1 MANEHVHVVIVGAGA
16 GGGVVA
22 KELSTAGLSV
32 VLFERGDWADYAE
45 HRDDE
50 LTAQRDFPL
59 TPFFGPDPER
69 YRRVAV
75 DRDGTER
82 IVYPNDWAY
91 GNIAACVGS
100 GTVAY
105 GAMAWRFMEEDF
117 TMKSTY
123 GEVANST
130 LEDWPIRYQDL
141 APCYEKAEWEI
152 GVAGDDSP
160 NPYAPPRRKP
170 YPMPA
175 FGHNRQARLLEAA
188 AREAGFHPFSIPML
202 RNSVPYEGRGRCIHV
217 RNCAGFACRVNAKN
231 GTHNTVI
238 PTALA
243 TGNCELRVNCKVARI
258 LTNSRGR
265 ITGVAYFDEQDQLR
279 EQTADLVVLAAS
291 ATETPRLLLNS
302 ASAHYPRGIGNQH
315 DWVGRNIQDHAYAGA
330 DGLFA
335 DDIYDDVGPGA
346 SVAICDFAHNNP
358 GIVGGAMLANDFIPL
373 PYAFSKIR
381 PPGRA
386 RWGAG
391 HKEFQRQNFRRHA
404 SIRGPV
410 QEMPNFESRVEVSDQ
425 VRDHWGIPVVKLSGY
440 RLEQDLETAQFI
452 ADKAVHWLDAAGAV
466 EIWPS
471 LPSLSVGAAQH
482 QAGTCRM
489 GDDPHSSVTNR
500 YGQVHGI
507 DNLYIADG
515 SLHVTN
521 GAFNPV
527 LTIMAL
533 GYWVAEHILREHGP
547 PLQREI

>member
-1 MANEHVHVVIVGAGA
+1 MANEHVDVVIVGAGA

-22 KELSTAGLSV
+22 KELSAAGLSV
-32 VLFERGDWADYAE
+32 VLFERGDWVNYSD

-50 LTAQRDFPL
+50 LTSQRGFPL
-59 TPFFGPDPER
+59 KPFFGPDMQR

-82 IVYPNDWAY
+82 IVYPNEWAY

-105 GAMAWRFMEEDF
+105 GAMAWRFMQEDF

-123 GEVANST
+123 GEVEGSSLA
-130 LEDWPIRYQDL
+130 DWPIGYQDL
-141 APCYEKAEWEI
+141 EPYYEKAEWEI
-152 GVAGDDSP
+152 GVSGDDSK
-160 NPYAPPRRKP
+160 NPFAPPRKKP
-170 YPMPA
+170 HPMPA
-175 FGHNRQARLLEAA
+175 FGHNREARILEAG
-188 AREAGFHPFSIPML
+188 ARKAGFHPFSIPML
-202 RNSVPYEGRGRCIHV
+202 RNSEPYQGRGQCIHV
-217 RNCAGFACRVNAKN
+217 RNCVGFACRVNAKN

-243 TGNCELRVNCKVARI
+243 TGNCDLRVNCKVAKI
-258 LTNSRGR
+258 LTNSKGR
-265 ITGVAYFDEQDQLR
+265 VTGVSYFDEHDQLR
-279 EQTADLVVLAAS
+279 EQTADIVVLAAS

-302 ASAHYPRGIGNQH
+302 ASTHHPNGIGNKY
-315 DWVGRNIQDHAYAGA
+315 DWVGRNLQDHAYTGA

-335 DDIYDDVGPGA
+335 EDIYDDVGPGA

-373 PYAFSKIR
+373 PYAFTKVR
-381 PPGRA
+381 PPGSA
-386 RWGAG
+386 RWGRD
-391 HKEFQRQNFRRHA
+391 HKEFQRRNFHRRA
-404 SIRGPV
+404 SIRGPI
-410 QEMPNFESRVEVSDQ
+410 QEMPNFESRVQVSDE

-440 RLEQDLETAQFI
+440 RLDQDMEAAKFI
-452 ADKAVHWLDAAGAV
+452 ADKAAQWLEAAGAV
-466 EIWPS
+466 DIWKS
-471 LPSLSVGAAQH
+471 LPGLGVGASQH

-489 GDDPHSSVTNR
+489 GDDPQSSVTNK

-533 GYWVAEHILREHGP
+533 GYWVSEHILKEHGP
-547 PLQREI
+547 PLPREV